1 MCPLVILA
9 KFAQILIIVINISV
23 STMVKVRFYLKITA
37 VLDMAT
43 DGWKAEFCSVGHK
56 IELG

>member
-43 DGWKAEFCSVGHK
+43 DG
-56 IELG
+56 

>member
-1 MCPLVILA
+1 
-9 KFAQILIIVINISV
+9 VINISV